1 MTAPAPTADAQIAFL
16 CQIERLLSEGQFVA
30 SYKYA
35 LLVALAN
42 LAVRH
47 GSDDGRTLDIP
58 ISALGEA
65 FIELYWRH
73 GIPYGPGVSDG
84 EGGVLVQ
91 NNGRQAAIV
100 SVVNALRHPCGSLS
114 VARASSHWPTA
125 LREATRLVEDMPL
138 WKLQRLRGETL
149 HFLYAESPIPGHIRL
164 GPGVAANL
172 RRFHGLVVRLAQSE
186 WLRFI
191 QSLPANTSILGPT
204 SDLEGFLFGS
214 ERTSLS
220 RMAEPL
226 LDVQHGHCFYCARDL
241 RGGEVDHFIPW
252 SRYPRDLAHNFVLA
266 HGSCNRKK
274 SNTLA
279 ALPHLERWM
288 RRNTD
293 HDDAVRSAG
302 VGAGLVVDG
311 PGTIRVATWAYEHA
325 ASLHAET
332 WLESDHV
339 EPLDDGW
346 RSILGRPQDES
357 PLPFSA

>member
-1 MTAPAPTADAQIAFL
+1 MTASAPTAEEQIAFL
-16 CQIERLLSEGQFVA
+16 GQIERLLSEGQFVA

-47 GSDDGRTLDIP
+47 GTDDGRTLDISV
-58 ISALGEA
+58 SALGES

-73 GIPYGPGVSDG
+73 AVPYGSGISDG
-84 EGGVLVQ
+84 DGSILVQ
-91 NNGRQAAIV
+91 NTGRQAAIL
-100 SVVNALRHPCGSLS
+100 SVVNELRRPCGTLS
-114 VARASSHWPTA
+114 VARASSHWATA
-125 LREATRLVEDMPL
+125 LREATRLVEDLPL

-149 HFLYAESPIPGHIRL
+149 QFLYSASPVPDHIRL

-191 QSLPANTSILGPT
+191 QSLPANASILGPT

-214 ERTSLS
+214 ERTSLLK
-220 RMAEPL
+220 MVDPL
-226 LDVQHGHCFYCARDL
+226 LEVQHGHCFYCGGDL
-241 RGGEVDHFIPW
+241 RVGEVDHFIPW

-288 RRNTD
+288 QRNAD
-293 HDDAVRSAG
+293 YDDAVRNAG
-302 VGAGLVVDG
+302 VNAGMVVDG
-311 PGTIRVATWAYEHA
+311 PGTVRVAAWAYGHA
-325 ASLHAET
+325 ASLQAET
-332 WLESDHV
+332 WLESDRV
-339 EPLDDGW
+339 EPLSDGW
-346 RSILGRPQDES
+346 RLILGHPQNES
-357 PLPFSA
+357 PLPYSA